1 MRGKADTQRFMVE
14 RVVVMC
20 LRGNGS
26 LKWKLD

>member
-14 RVVVMC
+14 RVVVMF